1 MANIS
6 ATSNRNNTFIFDGKF
21 LLIRSF
27 KDEFIQQVILLE
39 NDMYLFA
46 CGRNHDLSEFEI
58 SCLNLEDVKQPIK
71 TSFQYI
77 DNFYQKSDIF
87 TFYDQHNYFIYL
99 TKRYENSIYCL
110 NYNRETHLITLNQI
124 IDLESRVNILH
135 L

>member
-1 MANIS
+1 
-6 ATSNRNNTFIFDGKF
+6 
-21 LLIRSF
+21 
-27 KDEFIQQVILLE
+27 
-39 NDMYLFA
+39 MYLFA

-99 TKRYENSIYCL
+99 TKRYENSIHCL

-135 L
+135 LSMSPIEVLDRKNLELAR